1 MSAVTAQHLETVNS
15 FSVDELL
22 DNVKYEDDENYIPS
36 MFALEMV
43 NFIKLVNGVEGESHK
58 TPVLHMKMLDKLVSG
73 ERNIANIVY
82 RRAAKSTLME
92 YIIFYLA
99 VYGEL
104 PNFGSVSFILYVSD
118 SIENGVKT
126 MRKSL
131 EYRWENSD
139 FLKRYIPK
147 ARFTD
152 VRWDFWN
159 LANKKLTVRGYGA
172 KTGVRGTREAGR
184 RPQMAFLDDL
194 ISDEDARSP
203 TIISSIEDTVY
214 KAIDYALDPTNR
226 LILWN
231 GTPFNQNDPLYRA
244 IESGA
249 WTVNVYPVCEKFPV
263 SEEEFRGAWPD
274 RHTYKY
280 VSDQY
285 KKAKAA
291 GKLDSFYQELMLRI
305 TSDEERLIRDSDI
318 RWFDGDMVVN
328 NIQNYNFYITTD
340 FATSQK
346 SSADYSVITVWAY
359 NNNEEWMLAD
369 GYMGKSL
376 MDLNIDRLFEL
387 VDRYDAKQVS
397 IEVTGQQGAFVQW
410 IEKEMHARNCYFT
423 LVQIRPTSDKM
434 QRLHNVVPL
443 FRQGKIWFNKDMIGT
458 SFMTEALN
466 EISRATISQIGS
478 RHDDFL
484 DTLSS
489 LPHLKPWK
497 PSSIYFGRSKKTI
510 ASPFGDEIE
519 IDEPEA
525 YASYIV

>member
-1 MSAVTAQHLETVNS
+1 MSAVTAQHLMAVETMTVDQLLD
-15 FSVDELL
+15 SVDYS
-22 DNVKYEDDENYIPS
+22 DNEHYVPS

-43 NFIKLVNGVEGESHK
+43 NFIKLVNGAEGESHK

-73 ERNIANIVY
+73 ERNIANMVY
-82 RRAAKSTLME
+82 RGAAKSTLME
-92 YIIFYLA
+92 YIVFYLA

-104 PNFGSVSFILYVSD
+104 PNFGDVSFILYVSD

-139 FLKRYIPK
+139 FLQRYLPK

-159 LANKKLTVRGYGA
+159 LAGKKLTVRGYGA
-172 KTGVRGTREAGR
+172 KTGVRGTREAGK

-203 TIISSIEDTVY
+203 TIIASIEDTIY

-231 GTPFNQNDPLYRA
+231 GTPFNQSDPLYRA
-244 IESGA
+244 VESGA
-249 WTVNVYPVCEKFPV
+249 WTVNVYPVCEQFPV
-263 SEEEFRGAWPD
+263 EEHDFVGAWPD

-305 TSDEERLIRDSDI
+305 TSDEERLIRDVDIKWYNGSDI
-318 RWFDGDMVVN
+318 EP
-328 NIQNYNFYITTD
+328 NIVNYNFYITTD
-340 FATSQK
+340 FATSEK
-346 SSADYSVITVWAY
+346 SSADYSVISLWAY
-359 NNNEEWMLAD
+359 NNNEEWMLHS
-369 GYMGKSL
+369 GYMAKSL
-376 MDLNIDRLFEL
+376 MDVNIDRLFEM
-387 VDRYDAKQVS
+387 VERYDVQQVTV
-397 IEVTGQQGAFVQW
+397 EVTGQQGAFVSW
-410 IEKEMHARNCYFT
+410 IQKEMHKHNCYFNI
-423 LVQIRPTSDKM
+423 VEVRPTSDKM
-434 QRLHNVVPL
+434 RRLHNVVPL
-443 FRQGKIWFNKDMIGT
+443 FRQGRVWFNKDMVGT
-458 SFMTEALN
+458 KFMTEALN
-466 EISRATISQIGS
+466 EISRATMSQIAS

-489 LPHLKPWK
+489 LPELKPWK
-497 PSSIYFGRSKKTI
+497 PSVYNFEKKHTVP
-510 ASPFGDEIE
+510 SPFGDEIE
-519 IDEPEA
+519 VEEPT
-525 YASYIV
+525 SYESYVV